1 VTRTAVSHASLPS
14 NVFAIVLAGGSGTR
28 FWPKSRHNRPKQ
40 LCAIGDNESTMIEL
54 TLRRLDGLV
63 PPDRRMIVTH
73 VDQLAA
79 TQMLTQGLCDHY
91 LAEPSAKNTA
101 NALALAA
108 LEVQSLARKKHIS
121 DPIILSLHADALVK
135 RIDVFAS
142 TVEKMVASAA
152 TGQLTLLGI
161 TPEYPETGYGYIEKG
176 LARPGLAST
185 FKVDSFRE
193 KPDARTAQDYI
204 ETKRFLW
211 NSGIFAWQVST
222 ILRELEVFLP
232 ESLITLSRAL
242 GSESSFSALAS
253 DAFKSSYAGLQ
264 SIAIDPAVLEKSSKV
279 SVVEADIGWK
289 DVGSWDALKDCFPRD
304 AEGNVFYGD
313 VIAFDTQGTTVDSDA
328 QIVGV
333 IGVKDL
339 VVVSSQGAVLVCPRS
354 RAQDVK
360 LIVEELKKRGRTD
373 LI

>member
-1 VTRTAVSHASLPS
+1 MSKQTQTTLPS
-14 NVFAIVLAGGSGTR
+14 NIFAIVLAGGSGTR

-73 VDQLAA
+73 IDQLQA
-79 TQMLTQGLCDHY
+79 TRSMTEGLCDHY

-108 LEVQSLARKKHIS
+108 LELQKIAALKGIEN
-121 DPIILSLHADALVK
+121 PIILSLHADALIK
-135 RIDVFAS
+135 RLDVFKA
-142 TVEKMVASAA
+142 TIQKMLAA
-152 TGQLTLLGI
+152 AAAGKLALLGI

-176 LARPGLAST
+176 QSLPQLDET
-185 FKVDSFRE
+185 YHVDSFRE
-193 KPDARTAQDYI
+193 KPDAATAALYI
-204 ETKRFLW
+204 KTQRFLW

-222 ILRELEVFLP
+222 ILEELEQFLP
-232 ESLITLSRAL
+232 ASIAALSKAL
-242 GSESSFSALAS
+242 GSHRSFSELSAS
-253 DAFKSSYAGLQ
+253 DFAATYNGLQ
-264 SIAIDPAVLEKSSKV
+264 SIAIDPAVLEKSQKV
-279 SVVEADIGWK
+279 TVVEADIGWK
-289 DVGSWDALKDCFPRD
+289 DVGSWDALTQSFTPDTQ
-304 AEGNVFYGD
+304 GNLFYGK
-313 VIAFDTQGTTVDSDA
+313 VISLDSEGTTVDSDA
-328 QIVGV
+328 QIVAC

-339 VVVSSQGAVLVCPRS
+339 VIVASGGAILVCPRA

-360 LIVEELKKRGRTD
+360 YIVEELKKQGRSD